1 MEEKFKEIEVLERAI
16 INRRFLTL
24 SNNKPEF
31 IRQTLNILNN
41 LKESKCKRINEINQ
55 DWWFNNGESISILKN
70 IIIEV
75 INRYYRIV
83 EEESNKII
91 NSIIK

>member
-16 INRRFLTL
+16 INRRFLEL

-31 IRQTLNILNN
+31 IRQTLNNLDSFKENKTEIINDIL
-41 LKESKCKRINEINQ
+41 Q
-55 DWWFNNGESISILKN
+55 DWWFNNSQSVQMLKD
-70 IIIEV
+70 IVIEV
-75 INRYYRIV
+75 INRYYHIV

-91 NSIIK
+91 NNIIK

>member
-16 INRRFLTL
+16 INRRFL

-31 IRQTLNILNN
+31 IRQTLNTLNT
-41 LKESKCKRINEINQ
+41 LKQDQNELINEIKQ
-55 DWWFNNGESISILKN
+55 DWWFDNDESIQILKD
-70 IIIEV
+70 IIIEI
-75 INRYYRIV
+75 INRYYHII

-91 NSIIK
+91 NDIIK

>member
-41 LKESKCKRINEINQ
+41 LKYFKCKRINEINQ

-91 NSIIK
+91 HSIIN

>member
-16 INRRFLTL
+16 VNRRFLEL

-31 IRQTLNILNN
+31 IRQTLNNLDSFKEDKTEIINDIL
-41 LKESKCKRINEINQ
+41 Q
-55 DWWFNNGESISILKN
+55 DWWFNNSQSVQMLKD
-70 IIIEV
+70 IVIEV
-75 INRYYRIV
+75 INRYYHIV

-91 NSIIK
+91 NNIIK

>member
-16 INRRFLTL
+16 VNRRFLEL

-31 IRQTLNILNN
+31 IRQTLNILDSF
-41 LKESKCKRINEINQ
+41 KEDKTEIINDILQ
-55 DWWFNNGESISILKN
+55 DWWFNNNQSVQMLKD
-70 IIIEV
+70 IVIEV
-75 INRYYRIV
+75 INRYYHIV

-91 NSIIK
+91 NNIIK

>member
-16 INRRFLTL
+16 INRRFLEL
-24 SNNKPEF
+24 SDNKPEF
-31 IRQTLNILNN
+31 IRQTLNILNS
-41 LKESKCKRINEINQ
+41 LKEDKTEITNDILQ
-55 DWWFNNGESISILKN
+55 DWWFSNNQSVQILKD
-70 IIIEV
+70 IIIEI
-75 INRYYRIV
+75 INRYYHIV

>member
-16 INRRFLTL
+16 INRRFLEL

-31 IRQTLNILNN
+31 IRQTLNILDS
-41 LKESKCKRINEINQ
+41 LKEDKTELTNDILQ
-55 DWWFNNGESISILKN
+55 DWWFSNNQSVQILKD
-70 IIIEV
+70 IIIEI
-75 INRYYRIV
+75 INRYYHIV

-91 NSIIK
+91 NNIIK

>member
-31 IRQTLNILNN
+31 IRQTLNILTN
-41 LKESKCKRINEINQ
+41 LKYLKCKRINEINQ
-55 DWWFNNGESISILKN
+55 DLWFNNGESISILKN
-70 IIIEV
+70 IIIE
-75 INRYYRIV
+75 
-83 EEESNKII
+83 
-91 NSIIK
+91 